1 MLGRK
6 DFTSDEID
14 NGKATVTRA
23 LETFDSLAKPAQ
35 SALEKGGYFND
46 LALALDRRYV
56 HRLRGVT
63 GKDGTPLNELE
74 LIVESLMNNAGVLRG
89 NNVVKYAAEKS
100 VTGLKVGDSITL
112 SRGDFERLSAGAF
125 AELEAKYR

>member
-6 DFTSDEID
+6 DFTQDEID
-14 NGKATVTRA
+14 NGKAAVKRA
-23 LETFDSLAKPAQ
+23 LDAFDALAEPAQ
-35 SALEKGGYFND
+35 ASLQKSGYFND

-74 LIVESLMNNAGVLRG
+74 LLVESLMNNDGVLRG

-100 VTGLKVGDSITL
+100 VVGLKTGDRITL
-112 SRGDFERLSAGAF
+112 TRDDFDRLSSGAF
-125 AELEAKYR
+125 AELEQKYR